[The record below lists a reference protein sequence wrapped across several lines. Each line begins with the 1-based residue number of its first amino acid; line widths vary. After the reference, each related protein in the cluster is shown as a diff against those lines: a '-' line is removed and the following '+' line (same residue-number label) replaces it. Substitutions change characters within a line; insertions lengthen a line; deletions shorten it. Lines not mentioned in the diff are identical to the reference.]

1 MEINAVIGINKPKGF
16 TSFDVVAKLRKILK
30 TKKIGHA
37 GTLDPMAIGVL
48 PILVGKATKL
58 CDLICDNYKEYI
70 ADFKLGVL
78 TDTLDITGKVLLTSN
93 VRVTKL
99 DIENALQKY
108 LGEFYQTVPMY
119 SAVKVNGQKLYN
131 LARKGQEVKRP
142 KKLVKISKLELKNYD
157 PQTKE
162 GRIIVGCSKGTY
174 IRALI
179 DDLGKDLSCYA
190 TMIKLCRIKS
200 CGINLAE
207 TVALDELEE
216 AVNKGKL
223 KDILIDM
230 DYFLKD
236 YREYNLNL
244 HEKEKFLH
252 GVILPIAN
260 SKFKDQEL
268 LRVYYS
274 EQFLGLAKVDLGNK
288 KLKIVKL
295 LIS

>member
-1 MEINAVIGINKPKGF
+1 M
-16 TSFDVVAKLRKILK
+16 AKVRKILK

-37 GTLDPMAIGVL
+37 GTLDPLATGVL

-58 CDLICDNYKEYI
+58 CDLICDNYKEYV

-78 TDTLDITGKVLLTSN
+78 TDTLDITGKILLTSS
-93 VRVTKL
+93 VSVSKL
-99 DIENALQKY
+99 DIKNALQKY

-131 LARKGQEVKRP
+131 LERKGQEVERP

-157 PQTKE
+157 PQANE
-162 GRIIVGCSKGTY
+162 GRIIVGCSRGTY
-174 IRALI
+174 IRSLI
-179 DDLGKDLSCYA
+179 DDLGKDLGCYA
-190 TMIKLCRIKS
+190 TMINLCRIKS
-200 CGINLAE
+200 CGINLTE
-207 TVALDELEE
+207 TVTLDELEK
-216 AVNKGKL
+216 AVNEGKFEN
-223 KDILIDM
+223 ILLNM
-230 DYFLKD
+230 DYFLKE
-236 YREYNLNL
+236 YREYNLSL
-244 HEKEKFLH
+244 HEKEKFSH
-252 GVILPIAN
+252 GAILPIAD

-274 EQFLGLAKVDLGNK
+274 GQFLGLAKVDLGNQ

>member
-1 MEINAVIGINKPKGF
+1 MEINAVIGVNKPKGF

-37 GTLDPMAIGVL
+37 GTLDPLATGVL

-58 CDLICDNYKEYI
+58 CDLICDNYKEYV

-78 TDTLDITGKVLLTSN
+78 TDTLDITGKILLTSS
-93 VRVTKL
+93 VSVSKL
-99 DIENALQKY
+99 DIKNALQKY

-131 LARKGQEVKRP
+131 LARKGQEVERP

-157 PQTKE
+157 PQANE
-162 GRIIVGCSKGTY
+162 GRIIVGCSRGTY
-174 IRALI
+174 IRSLI
-179 DDLGKDLSCYA
+179 DDLGKDLGCYA
-190 TMIKLCRIKS
+190 TMINLCRIKS
-200 CGINLAE
+200 CGINLTE
-207 TVALDELEE
+207 TVTLDELEK
-216 AVNKGKL
+216 AVNEGKFEN
-223 KDILIDM
+223 ILLNM
-230 DYFLKD
+230 DYFLKE
-236 YREYNLNL
+236 YREYNLSL
-244 HEKEKFLH
+244 HEKEKFSH
-252 GVILPIAN
+252 GAILPIAD

-274 EQFLGLAKVDLGNK
+274 GQFLGLAKVDLGNQ

>member
-30 TKKIGHA
+30 TRKIGHA
-37 GTLDPMAIGVL
+37 GTLDPMATGVL

-58 CDLICDNYKEYI
+58 CALICDNYKEYI

-78 TDTLDITGKVLLTSN
+78 TDTLDITGKVLLTSD

-99 DIENALQKY
+99 DIENTLQKY
-108 LGEFYQTVPMY
+108 LGELYQTVPMY

-142 KKLVKISKLELKNYD
+142 KKLVNVSKLELKNYN

-174 IRALI
+174 IRSLI
-179 DDLGKDLSCYA
+179 DDLGKDLGCYA
-190 TMIKLCRIKS
+190 TMINLCRTKS
-200 CGINLAE
+200 CGINLAK
-207 TVALDELEE
+207 TVVLNELEE
-216 AVNKGKL
+216 AVSKGKL
-223 KDILIDM
+223 KDVLINM

-244 HEKEKFLH
+244 PEKEKFLH
-252 GVILPIAN
+252 GVILPITDTR
-260 SKFKDQEL
+260 FKDQEL
-268 LRVYYS
+268 LRVYYNR
-274 EQFLGLAKVDLGNK
+274 QFLGLAKVDLGDQ

>member
-1 MEINAVIGINKPKGF
+1 MEINAVIGVNKPKGF

-37 GTLDPMAIGVL
+37 GTLDPLATGVL
-48 PILVGKATKL
+48 PILIGKATKL
-58 CDLICDNYKEYI
+58 CDLICDNYKEYV

-78 TDTLDITGKVLLTSN
+78 TDTLDITGKILLTSN
-93 VRVTKL
+93 VSVSKL
-99 DIENALQKY
+99 NIKNALQKY

-131 LARKGQEVKRP
+131 LARKGQEVERP

-157 PQTKE
+157 PQAKE

-174 IRALI
+174 IRSLI
-179 DDLGKDLSCYA
+179 DDLGKDLGCYA
-190 TMIKLCRIKS
+190 TMINLCRIQS
-200 CGINLAE
+200 CGINLTE
-207 TVALDELEE
+207 TVTLDELEK
-216 AVNKGKL
+216 AVNEGKFES
-223 KDILIDM
+223 ILLNM
-230 DYFLKD
+230 DYFLKE
-236 YREYNLNL
+236 YREYNLSL
-244 HEKEKFLH
+244 HEKEKFSH
-252 GVILPIAN
+252 GAILPIAD

-274 EQFLGLAKVDLGNK
+274 GQFLGLAKVDLGNQ

>member
-1 MEINAVIGINKPKGF
+1 MEINAVIGVNKPKGF

-37 GTLDPMAIGVL
+37 GTLDPIATGVL
-48 PILVGKATKL
+48 PVLVGKATKL

-78 TDTLDITGKVLLTSN
+78 TDTLDITGKVLLISG
-93 VRVTKL
+93 VCVTKL

-131 LARKGQEVKRP
+131 LARKGQEVERP
-142 KKLVKISKLELKNYD
+142 KKLVNVSKFELKNYN

-174 IRALI
+174 IRSLI
-179 DDLGKDLSCYA
+179 DDLGKDLDCYA
-190 TMIKLCRIKS
+190 TMTNLCRIKS

-207 TVALDELEE
+207 TVTLGELEE

-223 KDILIDM
+223 KDLLIHM

-236 YREYNLNL
+236 YEEYNVNL
-244 HEKEKFLH
+244 EEKERFLN
-252 GVILPIAN
+252 GVNLPIAN
-260 SKFKDQEL
+260 VRFKDQEL

-274 EQFLGLAKVDLGNK
+274 KQFLGLAKVDLEDQE
-288 KLKIVKL
+288 LKIVKL

>member
-1 MEINAVIGINKPKGF
+1 MEINAVIGVNKPKGF

-37 GTLDPMAIGVL
+37 GTLDPLATGVL

-58 CDLICDNYKEYI
+58 CDLICDNYKEYV

-78 TDTLDITGKVLLTSN
+78 TDTLDITGKILLTSS
-93 VRVTKL
+93 VSVSKL
-99 DIENALQKY
+99 DIKNALQKY

-131 LARKGQEVKRP
+131 LARKGQEVERP

-157 PQTKE
+157 LQANE
-162 GRIIVGCSKGTY
+162 GRIIVGCSRGTY
-174 IRALI
+174 IRSLI
-179 DDLGKDLSCYA
+179 DDLGKDLGCYA
-190 TMIKLCRIKS
+190 TMINLCRIKS
-200 CGINLAE
+200 CGINLTE
-207 TVALDELEE
+207 TVTLDELEK
-216 AVNKGKL
+216 AVNEGKFEN
-223 KDILIDM
+223 ILLNM
-230 DYFLKD
+230 DYFLKE
-236 YREYNLNL
+236 YGEYNLSL
-244 HEKEKFLH
+244 HEKEKFSH
-252 GVILPIAN
+252 GAILPIAD

-274 EQFLGLAKVDLGNK
+274 GQFLGLAKVDLGNQ

>member
-1 MEINAVIGINKPKGF
+1 MEINAVIGVNKPKGF

-37 GTLDPMAIGVL
+37 GTLDPLATGVL

-58 CDLICDNYKEYI
+58 CDLICDNYKEYV

-78 TDTLDITGKVLLTSN
+78 TDTLDITGKILLTSS
-93 VRVTKL
+93 VSVSKL
-99 DIENALQKY
+99 DIKNALQKY

-131 LARKGQEVKRP
+131 LARKGQEVERP

-157 PQTKE
+157 PQANE
-162 GRIIVGCSKGTY
+162 GRIIVGCSRGTY
-174 IRALI
+174 IRSLI
-179 DDLGKDLSCYA
+179 DDLGKDLGYYA
-190 TMIKLCRIKS
+190 TMINLCRIKS
-200 CGINLAE
+200 CGINLTE
-207 TVALDELEE
+207 TVTLDELEK
-216 AVNKGKL
+216 AVNEGKFEN
-223 KDILIDM
+223 ILLNM
-230 DYFLKD
+230 DYFLKE
-236 YREYNLNL
+236 YREYNLSL
-244 HEKEKFLH
+244 HEKEKFSH
-252 GVILPIAN
+252 GAILPIAD

-274 EQFLGLAKVDLGNK
+274 GQFLGLAKVDLGNQ

>member
-1 MEINAVIGINKPKGF
+1 MEINAVIGVNKPKGF

-37 GTLDPMAIGVL
+37 GTLDPLATGVL

-58 CDLICDNYKEYI
+58 CDLICDNYKEYV

-78 TDTLDITGKVLLTSN
+78 TDTLDITGKVLLTSS
-93 VRVTKL
+93 VSVSKL

-131 LARKGQEVKRP
+131 LARKGQEVERP

-157 PQTKE
+157 PQANE

-174 IRALI
+174 IRSLI
-179 DDLGKDLSCYA
+179 DDLGKDLGCYA
-190 TMIKLCRIKS
+190 TMINLCRIKS
-200 CGINLAE
+200 CGINLTE
-207 TVALDELEE
+207 TVTLDELEK
-216 AVNKGKL
+216 AVNERKFEN
-223 KDILIDM
+223 ILLNM
-230 DYFLKD
+230 DCFLKE
-236 YREYNLNL
+236 YREYNLSL
-244 HEKEKFLH
+244 HEKEKFSH
-252 GVILPIAN
+252 GAILPIAD

-274 EQFLGLAKVDLGNK
+274 GQFLGLAKVDLGNQ

>member
-1 MEINAVIGINKPKGF
+1 MEINAVIGVNKPKGF

-37 GTLDPMAIGVL
+37 GTLDPLATGVL

-58 CDLICDNYKEYI
+58 CDLICDNYKEYV

-78 TDTLDITGKVLLTSN
+78 TDTLDITGKILLTSS
-93 VRVTKL
+93 VSVSKL
-99 DIENALQKY
+99 DIKNALQKY

-131 LARKGQEVKRP
+131 LARKAQEVERP

-157 PQTKE
+157 LQANE
-162 GRIIVGCSKGTY
+162 GRIIVGCSRGTY
-174 IRALI
+174 IRSLI
-179 DDLGKDLSCYA
+179 DDLGKDLGCYA
-190 TMIKLCRIKS
+190 TMINLCRIKS
-200 CGINLAE
+200 CGINLTE
-207 TVALDELEE
+207 TVTLDELEK
-216 AVNKGKL
+216 AVNEGKFEN
-223 KDILIDM
+223 ILLNM
-230 DYFLKD
+230 DYFLKE
-236 YREYNLNL
+236 YREYNLSL
-244 HEKEKFLH
+244 HEKEKFSH
-252 GVILPIAN
+252 GAILPIAD

-274 EQFLGLAKVDLGNK
+274 GQFLGLAKVDLGNQ

>member
-1 MEINAVIGINKPKGF
+1 MEINVVIGVNKPKGF

-37 GTLDPMAIGVL
+37 GTLDPLATGVL

-58 CDLICDNYKEYI
+58 CDLICDNYKEYV

-78 TDTLDITGKVLLTSN
+78 TDTLDITGKVLLTSS
-93 VRVTKL
+93 VSVSKL

-131 LARKGQEVKRP
+131 LARKGQEVERP

-157 PQTKE
+157 PQANE

-174 IRALI
+174 IRSLI
-179 DDLGKDLSCYA
+179 DDLGKDLGCYA
-190 TMIKLCRIKS
+190 TMINLCRIKS
-200 CGINLAE
+200 CGINLTE
-207 TVALDELEE
+207 TVTLDELEK
-216 AVNKGKL
+216 AVNEGKFEN
-223 KDILIDM
+223 ILLNM
-230 DYFLKD
+230 DYFLKE
-236 YREYNLNL
+236 YREYNLSL
-244 HEKEKFLH
+244 HEKEKFSH
-252 GVILPIAN
+252 GAILPIAD

-274 EQFLGLAKVDLGNK
+274 GQFLGLAKVDLGNQ

>member
-1 MEINAVIGINKPKGF
+1 MEINAVIGVNKPKGF

-37 GTLDPMAIGVL
+37 GTLDLLATGVL

-58 CDLICDNYKEYI
+58 CDLVCDNYKEYV

-78 TDTLDITGKVLLTSN
+78 TDTLDMTGKILLTSS
-93 VRVTKL
+93 VSVSKL

-131 LARKGQEVKRP
+131 LARKSQEVERP

-157 PQTKE
+157 PQAKE

-174 IRALI
+174 IRSLI
-179 DDLGKDLSCYA
+179 DDLGKDLDCYA
-190 TMIKLCRIKS
+190 TMINLCRIQS
-200 CGINLAE
+200 CGINLTE
-207 TVALDELEE
+207 TVTLDELEK
-216 AVNKGKL
+216 AVNEGKFES
-223 KDILIDM
+223 ILLNM
-230 DYFLKD
+230 DYFLKE
-236 YREYNLNL
+236 YREYNLSL
-244 HEKEKFLH
+244 HEKEKFSH
-252 GVILPIAN
+252 GAILPIAD

-268 LRVYYS
+268 LRVYCS
-274 EQFLGLAKVDLGNK
+274 GQFLGLAKVDLGNQ
-288 KLKIVKL
+288 KLKSVKL

>member
-1 MEINAVIGINKPKGF
+1 MEINAVIGVNKPKGF

-37 GTLDPMAIGVL
+37 GTLDPLATGVL

-58 CDLICDNYKEYI
+58 CDLICDNYKEYV

-78 TDTLDITGKVLLTSN
+78 TDTLDITGKVLLTSS
-93 VRVTKL
+93 VSVSKL

-131 LARKGQEVKRP
+131 LARKGQEVERP

-157 PQTKE
+157 LQANE
-162 GRIIVGCSKGTY
+162 GRIIVGCSRGTY
-174 IRALI
+174 IRSLI
-179 DDLGKDLSCYA
+179 DDLGKDLGCYA
-190 TMIKLCRIKS
+190 TMINLCRIKS
-200 CGINLAE
+200 CGINLTE
-207 TVALDELEE
+207 TVTLDELEK
-216 AVNKGKL
+216 AVNEGKFEN
-223 KDILIDM
+223 ILLNM
-230 DYFLKD
+230 DYFLKE
-236 YREYNLNL
+236 YREYNLSL
-244 HEKEKFLH
+244 HEKEKFSH
-252 GVILPIAN
+252 GAILPIAD

-274 EQFLGLAKVDLGNK
+274 GQFLGLAKVDLGNQ

>member
-1 MEINAVIGINKPKGF
+1 MEINAVIGVNKPKGF

-37 GTLDPMAIGVL
+37 GTLDPLATGVL

-58 CDLICDNYKEYI
+58 CDLICDNYKEYV

-78 TDTLDITGKVLLTSN
+78 TDTLDITGKILLTSS
-93 VRVTKL
+93 VSVSKL
-99 DIENALQKY
+99 DIKNALQKY

-131 LARKGQEVKRP
+131 LAGKGQEVERP

-157 PQTKE
+157 LQANE
-162 GRIIVGCSKGTY
+162 GRIIVGCSRGTY
-174 IRALI
+174 IRSLI
-179 DDLGKDLSCYA
+179 DDLGKDLGCYA
-190 TMIKLCRIKS
+190 TMINLCRIKS
-200 CGINLAE
+200 CGINLTE
-207 TVALDELEE
+207 TVTLDELEK
-216 AVNKGKL
+216 AVNEGKFEN
-223 KDILIDM
+223 ILLNM
-230 DYFLKD
+230 DYFLKE
-236 YREYNLNL
+236 YREYNLSL
-244 HEKEKFLH
+244 HEKEKFSH
-252 GVILPIAN
+252 GAILPIAD

-274 EQFLGLAKVDLGNK
+274 GQFLGLAKVDLGNQ

>member
-1 MEINAVIGINKPKGF
+1 MEINAVIGVNKPKGF

-37 GTLDPMAIGVL
+37 GTLDPLATGVL

-58 CDLICDNYKEYI
+58 CDLICDNYKEYV

-78 TDTLDITGKVLLTSN
+78 TDTLDITGKILLTSS
-93 VRVTKL
+93 VSVSKL
-99 DIENALQKY
+99 DIKNALQKY

-131 LARKGQEVKRP
+131 LARKGQEVERP

-157 PQTKE
+157 LQANE
-162 GRIIVGCSKGTY
+162 GRIIVGCSRGTY
-174 IRALI
+174 IRSLI
-179 DDLGKDLSCYA
+179 DDLGKDLGCYA
-190 TMIKLCRIKS
+190 TMINLCRIKS
-200 CGINLAE
+200 CGINLTE
-207 TVALDELEE
+207 TVTLDELEK
-216 AVNKGKL
+216 AVNEGKFEN
-223 KDILIDM
+223 ILLNM
-230 DYFLKD
+230 DYFLKE
-236 YREYNLNL
+236 YREYNLSL
-244 HEKEKFLH
+244 HEKEKFSH
-252 GVILPIAN
+252 GAILPIAD

-274 EQFLGLAKVDLGNK
+274 GQFLGLAKVDLGNQ

>member
-16 TSFDVVAKLRKILK
+16 TSFDIVAKLRKVLK
-30 TKKIGHA
+30 TRKIGHA
-37 GTLDPMAIGVL
+37 GTLDPMATGVL

-78 TDTLDITGKVLLTSN
+78 TDTLDITGKVLLTSD

-99 DIENALQKY
+99 DIGNALQKY
-108 LGEFYQTVPMY
+108 LGELYQTVPMY

-142 KKLVKISKLELKNYD
+142 KKLVNVSQLELKNYN

-174 IRALI
+174 IRSLI
-179 DDLGKDLSCYA
+179 DDLGKDLGCYA
-190 TMIKLCRIKS
+190 TMINLCRTKS
-200 CGINLAE
+200 CGINLAK
-207 TVALDELEE
+207 TVVLNELEE
-216 AVNKGKL
+216 AVSKGKL
-223 KDILIDM
+223 KDILINM

-252 GVILPIAN
+252 GVILPITDTR
-260 SKFKDQEL
+260 FKDQEL
-268 LRVYYS
+268 LRVYYNR
-274 EQFLGLAKVDLGNK
+274 QFLGLAKVDLGNQ

>member
-1 MEINAVIGINKPKGF
+1 MEINAVIGVNKPKGF

-37 GTLDPMAIGVL
+37 GTLDPLATGVL

-58 CDLICDNYKEYI
+58 CDLICDNYKEYV

-78 TDTLDITGKVLLTSN
+78 TDTLDITGKVLLTSS
-93 VRVTKL
+93 VSVSKL

-131 LARKGQEVKRP
+131 LARKGQEVERP

-157 PQTKE
+157 PQANE

-174 IRALI
+174 IRSLI
-179 DDLGKDLSCYA
+179 DDLGKDLGCYA
-190 TMIKLCRIKS
+190 TMINLCRIKS
-200 CGINLAE
+200 CGINLTE
-207 TVALDELEE
+207 TVTLDELEK
-216 AVNKGKL
+216 AVNEGKFEN
-223 KDILIDM
+223 ILLNM
-230 DYFLKD
+230 DYFLKE
-236 YREYNLNL
+236 YREYNLSL
-244 HEKEKFLH
+244 HEKEKFSH
-252 GVILPIAN
+252 GAILPIAD

-274 EQFLGLAKVDLGNK
+274 GQFLGLAKVDLGNQ

>member
-1 MEINAVIGINKPKGF
+1 MEINAVIGVNKPKGF

-37 GTLDPMAIGVL
+37 GTLDLLATGVL

-58 CDLICDNYKEYI
+58 CDLICDNYKEYV

-78 TDTLDITGKVLLTSN
+78 TDTLDITGKILLTSS
-93 VRVTKL
+93 VSVSKL

-131 LARKGQEVKRP
+131 LARKGQEVERP

-157 PQTKE
+157 PQAKE

-174 IRALI
+174 IRSLI
-179 DDLGKDLSCYA
+179 DDLGKDLDCYA
-190 TMIKLCRIKS
+190 TMINLCRIQS
-200 CGINLAE
+200 CGINLTE
-207 TVALDELEE
+207 TVTLDELEK
-216 AVNKGKL
+216 AVNEGKFES
-223 KDILIDM
+223 ILLNM
-230 DYFLKD
+230 DYFLKE
-236 YREYNLNL
+236 YREYNLSL
-244 HEKEKFLH
+244 HEKEKFSH
-252 GVILPIAN
+252 GAILPIAD
-260 SKFKDQEL
+260 SKFKEQEL

-274 EQFLGLAKVDLGNK
+274 GQFLGLAKVDLGNQ

>member
-37 GTLDPMAIGVL
+37 GTLDPMATGVL

-78 TDTLDITGKVLLTSN
+78 TDTLDITGEMLLTSE
-93 VRVTKL
+93 VRVTEL
-99 DIENALQKY
+99 DIESALQKY

-119 SAVKVNGQKLYN
+119 SAVKINGQKLYN
-131 LARKGQEVKRP
+131 LARKGQEVERP
-142 KKLVKISKLELKNYD
+142 KKLVNISKLELKNYD

-174 IRALI
+174 IRSLI
-179 DDLGKDLSCYA
+179 DDLGKDLGCYA
-190 TMIKLCRIKS
+190 TMINLCRIKS
-200 CGINLAE
+200 CGIDITE
-207 TVALDELEE
+207 TMTLGELEE

-223 KDILIDM
+223 KDILINM

-236 YREYNLNL
+236 YKKYNLNL
-244 HEKEKFLH
+244 YEKEKFLH
-252 GVILPIAN
+252 GVILPIAD

-274 EQFLGLAKVDLGNK
+274 EQFLGLAKADLENQ

>member
-1 MEINAVIGINKPKGF
+1 MEINAVIGVNKPKGF

-37 GTLDPMAIGVL
+37 GTLDPLATGVL
-48 PILVGKATKL
+48 PILVGTATKL
-58 CDLICDNYKEYI
+58 CDLICDNYKEYV

-78 TDTLDITGKVLLTSN
+78 TDTLDITGKILLTSS
-93 VRVTKL
+93 VSVSKL
-99 DIENALQKY
+99 DIKNALQKY

-131 LARKGQEVKRP
+131 LARKGQEVERP

-157 PQTKE
+157 PQANE

-174 IRALI
+174 IRSLI
-179 DDLGKDLSCYA
+179 DDLGKDLGCYA
-190 TMIKLCRIKS
+190 TMINLCRIKS
-200 CGINLAE
+200 CGINLTE
-207 TVALDELEE
+207 TVTLDELEKAANE
-216 AVNKGKL
+216 GRFEN
-223 KDILIDM
+223 ILLNM
-230 DYFLKD
+230 DYFLKE
-236 YREYNLNL
+236 YREYNLSL
-244 HEKEKFLH
+244 HEKEKFSH
-252 GVILPIAN
+252 GAILPIAE

-274 EQFLGLAKVDLGNK
+274 GQFLGLAKVDLGNQ

>member
-1 MEINAVIGINKPKGF
+1 MEINAVIGVNKPKGF

-37 GTLDPMAIGVL
+37 GTLDPLATGVL

-58 CDLICDNYKEYI
+58 CDLICDNYKEYV

-78 TDTLDITGKVLLTSN
+78 TDTLDITGKILLTSS
-93 VRVTKL
+93 VSVSKL
-99 DIENALQKY
+99 DIKNALQKY

-131 LARKGQEVKRP
+131 LARKGQEAERP

-157 PQTKE
+157 LQANE
-162 GRIIVGCSKGTY
+162 GRIIVGCSRGTY
-174 IRALI
+174 IRSLI
-179 DDLGKDLSCYA
+179 DDLGKDLGCYA
-190 TMIKLCRIKS
+190 TMINLCRIKS
-200 CGINLAE
+200 CGINLTE
-207 TVALDELEE
+207 TVTLDELEK
-216 AVNKGKL
+216 AVNEGKFEN
-223 KDILIDM
+223 ILLNM
-230 DYFLKD
+230 DYFLKE
-236 YREYNLNL
+236 YREYNLSL
-244 HEKEKFLH
+244 HEKEKFSH
-252 GVILPIAN
+252 GAILPIAD

-274 EQFLGLAKVDLGNK
+274 GQFLGLAKVDLGNQ

>member
-1 MEINAVIGINKPKGF
+1 MEINAVIGVNKPKGF

-37 GTLDPMAIGVL
+37 GTLDPLATGVL

-58 CDLICDNYKEYI
+58 CDLICDNYKEYV

-78 TDTLDITGKVLLTSN
+78 TDTLDITGKILLTSS
-93 VRVTKL
+93 VSVSKL

-131 LARKGQEVKRP
+131 LARKGQEVERP

-157 PQTKE
+157 PQAKE

-174 IRALI
+174 IRSLI
-179 DDLGKDLSCYA
+179 DDLGKDLDCYA
-190 TMIKLCRIKS
+190 TMINLCRIQS
-200 CGINLAE
+200 CGINLTE
-207 TVALDELEE
+207 TVTLDELEKT
-216 AVNKGKL
+216 VNEGKFES
-223 KDILIDM
+223 ILLNM
-230 DYFLKD
+230 DYFLKE
-236 YREYNLNL
+236 YREYNLSL
-244 HEKEKFLH
+244 HEKEKFSH
-252 GVILPIAN
+252 GAILPIAD
-260 SKFKDQEL
+260 SKFKEQEL

-274 EQFLGLAKVDLGNK
+274 GQFLGLAKVDLGNQ

>member
-1 MEINAVIGINKPKGF
+1 MEINAVIGVNKPKGF

-37 GTLDPMAIGVL
+37 GTLDPLATGVL

-58 CDLICDNYKEYI
+58 CDLICDNYKEYV

-78 TDTLDITGKVLLTSN
+78 TDTLDITGKILLTSN
-93 VRVTKL
+93 VHVTKL
-99 DIENALQKY
+99 DIKNALQKY

-131 LARKGQEVKRP
+131 LARKGQEVERP

-157 PQTKE
+157 PQAKE

-174 IRALI
+174 IRSLI
-179 DDLGKDLSCYA
+179 DDLGKDLGCYA
-190 TMIKLCRIKS
+190 TMINLCRIQS
-200 CGINLAE
+200 CGINLTE
-207 TVALDELEE
+207 TVTLDELEK
-216 AVNKGKL
+216 AVNEGKFES
-223 KDILIDM
+223 ILLNM
-230 DYFLKD
+230 DYFLKE
-236 YREYNLNL
+236 YREYNLSL
-244 HEKEKFLH
+244 HEKEKFSH
-252 GVILPIAN
+252 GAILPIAD

-274 EQFLGLAKVDLGNK
+274 GQFLGLAKVDLGNQ

>member
-1 MEINAVIGINKPKGF
+1 MEINAVIGVNKPKGF

-37 GTLDPMAIGVL
+37 GTLDPLATGVL

-58 CDLICDNYKEYI
+58 CDLICDNYKEYV

-78 TDTLDITGKVLLTSN
+78 TDTLDITGKILLTSS
-93 VRVTKL
+93 VSVSKL
-99 DIENALQKY
+99 NIKNALQKY

-131 LARKGQEVKRP
+131 LARKGQEVERP

-157 PQTKE
+157 PQAKE

-174 IRALI
+174 IRSLI
-179 DDLGKDLSCYA
+179 DDLGKDLGCYA
-190 TMIKLCRIKS
+190 TMINLCRIQS
-200 CGINLAE
+200 CGINLTE
-207 TVALDELEE
+207 TVTLDELEK
-216 AVNKGKL
+216 AVNEGKFES
-223 KDILIDM
+223 ILLNM
-230 DYFLKD
+230 DYFLKE
-236 YREYNLNL
+236 YREYNLSL
-244 HEKEKFLH
+244 HEKEKFSH
-252 GVILPIAN
+252 GAILPIAD

-274 EQFLGLAKVDLGNK
+274 GQFLGLAKVDLGNQ

>member
-1 MEINAVIGINKPKGF
+1 MEINAVIGVNKPKGF

-37 GTLDPMAIGVL
+37 GTLDPLATGVL
-48 PILVGKATKL
+48 PILVGQATKL
-58 CDLICDNYKEYI
+58 CDLICDNYKEYV

-78 TDTLDITGKVLLTSN
+78 TDTLDITGKILLTSN
-93 VRVTKL
+93 VHVTKL
-99 DIENALQKY
+99 DIKNALQKY

-131 LARKGQEVKRP
+131 LARKGQEVERP

-157 PQTKE
+157 PQANE
-162 GRIIVGCSKGTY
+162 GRIIVGCSRGTY
-174 IRALI
+174 IRSLI
-179 DDLGKDLSCYA
+179 DDLGQDLGCYA
-190 TMIKLCRIKS
+190 TMINLCRIKS
-200 CGINLAE
+200 CGINLTE
-207 TVALDELEE
+207 TVTLDELEK
-216 AVNKGKL
+216 AVNEGKFEN
-223 KDILIDM
+223 ILLNM
-230 DYFLKD
+230 DYFLKE
-236 YREYNLNL
+236 YREYNLSL
-244 HEKEKFLH
+244 YEQEKFSH
-252 GVILPIAN
+252 GVILPIAD

-274 EQFLGLAKVDLGNK
+274 GQFLGLAKVDLGNQ

>member
-1 MEINAVIGINKPKGF
+1 MEINAVIGVNKPKGF

-37 GTLDPMAIGVL
+37 GTLDPLATGVL

-58 CDLICDNYKEYI
+58 CDLICDNYKEYV

-78 TDTLDITGKVLLTSN
+78 TDTLDITGKILLTSS
-93 VRVTKL
+93 VSVSKL
-99 DIENALQKY
+99 DIKNALQKY

-131 LARKGQEVKRP
+131 LARKGQEVERP
-142 KKLVKISKLELKNYD
+142 KKLVKIGKLELKNYD
-157 PQTKE
+157 LQANE
-162 GRIIVGCSKGTY
+162 GRIIVGCSRGTY
-174 IRALI
+174 IRSLI
-179 DDLGKDLSCYA
+179 DDLGKDLGCYA
-190 TMIKLCRIKS
+190 TMINLCRIKS
-200 CGINLAE
+200 CGINLTE
-207 TVALDELEE
+207 TVTLDELEKAANE
-216 AVNKGKL
+216 GKFEN
-223 KDILIDM
+223 ILLNM
-230 DYFLKD
+230 DYFLKE
-236 YREYNLNL
+236 YREYNLSL
-244 HEKEKFLH
+244 HEKEKFSH
-252 GVILPIAN
+252 GAILPIAD

-274 EQFLGLAKVDLGNK
+274 GQFLGLAKVDLGNQ